1 MERTKAKKKTER
13 LQPPH
18 RADEYHY
25 TVGWSEEDRAFI
37 GRVAEFE
44 SLAAH
49 GRTLESALREIKSVV
64 QAVLEDLV
72 ASGEEIPQPFSKRR
86 FSGKLNLR
94 MPESMHR
101 QLALEAARQ
110 GISLNQL
117 INLKL
122 TAA

>member
-1 MERTKAKKKTER
+1 M
-13 LQPPH
+13 
-18 RADEYHY
+18 
-25 TVGWSEEDRAFI
+25 I
-37 GRVAEFE
+37 GISTASE

-49 GRTLESALREIKSVV
+49 GRTLEAALREIKAVV
-64 QAVLEDLV
+64 QVVLEDL
-72 ASGEEIPQPFSKRR
+72 ASSGEDIPQPFSKRR

-94 MPESMHR
+94 MSERLHR

-122 TAA
+122 AA

>member
-1 MERTKAKKKTER
+1 MKGKTRRRE
-13 LQPPH
+13 PPH
-18 RADEYHY
+18 QADEYHY
-25 TVGWSEEDRAFI
+25 TVGWSEEDRAFV

-44 SLAAH
+44 LLAAH
-49 GRTLESALREIKSVV
+49 GRTLEAALREIKAVV
-64 QAVLEDLV
+64 QAVLEDL
-72 ASGEEIPQPFSKRR
+72 ASSGEDIPQPFSKRR

-94 MPESMHR
+94 MSERLHR
-101 QLALEAARQ
+101 QLALEAAGQ

>member
-1 MERTKAKKKTER
+1 MNRAKAKKKTVKF
-13 LQPPH
+13 QPPH
-18 RADEYHY
+18 QADEYHY
-25 TVGWSEEDRAFI
+25 IVGWSEEDQAFV

-49 GRTLESALREIKSVV
+49 GRTLEAALREIKNVV
-64 QAVLEDLV
+64 QTVLEDLV
-72 ASGEEIPQPFSKRR
+72 ESGEDMPQPFGARH
-86 FSGKLNLR
+86 FSGKLQLR
-94 MPESMHR
+94 MPESLHR
-101 QLALEAARQ
+101 RLALEAARQ

>member
-1 MERTKAKKKTER
+1 MPKVKAKRKATR
-13 LQPPH
+13 IHPSFQ
-18 RADEYHY
+18 ADEYHY
-25 TVGWSEEDRAFI
+25 LVGWSDEDQAFI
-37 GRVAEFE
+37 GRVAEFD

-49 GRTLESALREIKSVV
+49 GRTLEAALREIKVVV
-64 QAVLEDLV
+64 QAVLHDLS
-72 ASGEEIPQPFSKRR
+72 ASGEAIPQPFSKRR

-94 MPESMHR
+94 MPESLHR

-110 GISLNQL
+110 GISMNQL

>member
-1 MERTKAKKKTER
+1 MDRVRAKKKTKP
-13 LQPPH
+13 LHLPH
-18 RADEYHY
+18 QADEYHY

-72 ASGEEIPQPFSKRR
+72 ASGEEIPQLFTKRR
-86 FSGKLNLR
+86 FSGKLTL
-94 MPESMHR
+94 
-101 QLALEAARQ
+101 
-110 GISLNQL
+110 
-117 INLKL
+117 
-122 TAA
+122 

>member
-1 MERTKAKKKTER
+1 MERTKAKKNAER
-13 LQPPH
+13 LLPPH

-25 TVGWSEEDRAFI
+25 TVGWSEEDRAFV

-64 QAVLEDLV
+64 KTVLEDLV
-72 ASGEEIPQPFSKRR
+72 ASGEEITQPFSKRR

-122 TAA
+122 TVA

>member
-1 MERTKAKKKTER
+1 MDRAKTRKKSR
-13 LQPPH
+13 SVQLPH
-18 RADEYHY
+18 QAEEYHY
-25 TVGWSEEDRAFI
+25 IVGWSEEDRAFI

-64 QAVLEDLV
+64 KTVLEDLV

-101 QLALEAARQ
+101 RLALEAARQ

-122 TAA
+122 TVA